1 MGTSKLTAEGIIDE
15 AVRIKA
21 MMSGCEFLIRIKTF
35 LPIPCTLPQRQLSFF
50 LYFTEPL
57 LHLYSK

>member
-15 AVRIKA
+15 AVRIEA

-35 LPIPCTLPQRQLSFF
+35 LPILCTLPQRQLSFL

-57 LHLYSK
+57 